1 MTQAPRQRGA
11 FSDLWLE
18 PFVAARTDPRHGL
31 AESDRERLN
40 LKAKR
45 PQNDRVTRRSMVS
58 VLSGFQPCHLF

>member
-1 MTQAPRQRGA
+1 MTQAPRERGA

-45 PQNDRVTRRSMVS
+45 PQGDSNPC
-58 VLSGFQPCHLF
+58 FQDENLTSWT